1 MKVLLVA
8 VNSKYIHTNL
18 SIRYLKSYCDDT
30 NECISLS
37 EFTINQNTD
46 YIAAEIYKT
55 KVDLVAFSSYIWNIE
70 KILEISKILKIVNPN
85 IKILLG
91 GPEVSYDSEKIL
103 EKNNYIDY
111 IISGEGEET
120 FKEFLLYFKGNI
132 EITDID
138 GLIYR
143 NNDIV
148 YKNKD
153 RAPLVNLNDIPSPF
167 NGDLSEYN
175 NKIVYYE
182 SSRGCPF
189 NCKFCLSSTNKG
201 IRCFSLERVKSDLDK
216 LIKAKVKQVKFIDRT
231 FNADKKF
238 ALQVMKHIV
247 EKNTTDI
254 NFHFEVT
261 AHLMDDEI
269 LDFLKDIKEGLFQFE
284 IGVQSTNEKTLKTI
298 SRITDFEKLSK
309 VVKKINSYKNI
320 HQHLDLIAA
329 LPYEDYKSFKKS
341 FNDVYNLKPEK
352 LQLGFLKLLK
362 GSELRNNAEKYGFK
376 YIDKPPYE
384 VLQTNDIT
392 YEELLKL
399 KSIED
404 ILEKFGNENNFKN
417 SVDYII
423 KNHYNNIPFEF
434 YEDFSD
440 YWENKNFHEISHSK
454 KGLYKI
460 LFEFYYEK
468 LNSKDNIFNEI
479 LKFDYILNNKST
491 KLPDYID
498 RIDVDKLNVQRHN
511 FLKDINNIDNYL
523 PNYKNKTAKNIIKD
537 IHFEKFKFNIL
548 YFINNNFNL
557 SLIENNEVIVLFNYK
572 NDILAFNNASTHN
585 VTNEFKCL
593 EE

>member
-8 VNSKYIHTNL
+8 VNSKFIHTNL

-30 NECISLS
+30 NEYISLS

-70 KILEISKILKIVNPN
+70 KILEISKILKMVNSN

-111 IISGEGEET
+111 IIAGEGEET
-120 FKEFLLYFKGNI
+120 FKEFLIYLKGNI

-143 NNDIV
+143 NKDIV

-153 RAPLVNLNDIPSPF
+153 RAPLNDLNDIPSPF
-167 NGDLSEYN
+167 NGDLNEFN

-189 NCKFCLSSTNKG
+189 NCKFCLSSTHKG
-201 IRCFSLERVKSDLDK
+201 IRYFSLERVKSDLDK
-216 LIKAKVKQVKFIDRT
+216 LINAKVKQVKFIDRT

-238 ALQVMKHIV
+238 ALEVMKYIV
-247 EKNTTDI
+247 EKNITDI

-261 AHLMDDEI
+261 AHLIDDEI

-298 SRITDFEKLSK
+298 SRITDFNKLSK
-309 VVKKINSYKNI
+309 VVMKINSYKNI
-320 HQHLDLIAA
+320 HQHLDLIAG

-376 YIDKPPYE
+376 YIEKPPYE
-384 VLQTNDIT
+384 VLETNEIT

-404 ILEKFGNENNFKN
+404 ILEKLGNENNFKN

-440 YWENKNFHEISHSK
+440 YWESKQFHEISHSK

-460 LFEFYYEK
+460 LIEFYYDK
-468 LNSKDNIFNEI
+468 LNSKDSIFNEI

-491 KLPDYID
+491 KLPDYIM
-498 RIDVDKLNVQRHN
+498 RFDVDKLNVQRHDL
-511 FLKDINNIDNYL
+511 LKDINFIDKYL
-523 PNYKNKTAKNIIKD
+523 PYYKNKTAKNIIKE

-548 YFINNNFNL
+548 YFINNNFDL
-557 SLIENNEVIVLFNYK
+557 SLIENDEVVILFNYK

-585 VTNEFKCL
+585 VTKEFKCL